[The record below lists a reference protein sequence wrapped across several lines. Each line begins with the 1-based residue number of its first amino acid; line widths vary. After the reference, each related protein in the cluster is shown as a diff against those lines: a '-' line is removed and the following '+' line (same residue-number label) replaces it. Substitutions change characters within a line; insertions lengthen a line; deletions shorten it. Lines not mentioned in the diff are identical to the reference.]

1 MYSRTWAYRSE
12 IDDSQLKEQLFAQY
26 NDKIFHYCY
35 SILRNLHDAEDA
47 TQEIFM
53 KVVESTDLSNIENKN
68 AWLYKIAYHH
78 CMNKV
83 KRKKLLQFIPF
94 IETTNVEC
102 AQETEGDL
110 ELNVIL
116 NHLKPSERA
125 LIVLRIVEDKS
136 FDEIAT
142 ILSISP
148 STARKRY
155 ERIKGKIQKIIERSA
170 LQ

>member
-1 MYSRTWAYRSE
+1 MYPKTWAYRSE
-12 IDDSQLKEQLFAQY
+12 IDGSQLKEQLFAQY
-26 NDKIFHYCY
+26 YDKIFHYCY

-94 IETTNVEC
+94 IETTKVEC
-102 AQETEGDL
+102 VQGIEEDL
-110 ELNVIL
+110 ELNAIL
-116 NHLKPSERA
+116 IHLKPSERA
-125 LIVLRIVEDKS
+125 FIVLRIVEDKS

-155 ERIKGKIQKIIERSA
+155 ERIKEKIRKIIERSA